1 MTSPETGNSDSRYVL
16 IELIRVDG
24 QAADWKALDRH
35 TGGWV
40 AIKTLAP
47 DLDEAAFAAIEKA
60 WRRLVLVPHHP
71 HVVGVLDTG
80 RIAVDGRPTPFLSLP
95 LTAGR
100 TLAEWNAIER
110 RKLQPSDVVE
120 VISQVAKGVAA
131 LHEAGVAHVDL
142 KPDNILLWDDLSA
155 KVADFGFSGSVG
167 APSDVWALG
176 VSCYELLS
184 GSPPSNGET
193 VLDPRPL
200 GVVIQKAMAKQPGER
215 YATVAEFVGQL
226 KQAFRA
232 DPQGRGLASE
242 LDKSELLARRELLL
256 DTMFSGE
263 LSVLEKSQLDA
274 IEHQLEE
281 IETAEADEFDRG
293 YPESRAG
300 KIEAALDRLEASIRA
315 TQTTRYRTA

>member
-47 DLDEAAFAAIEKA
+47 DLDEAAIATIEKA

-131 LHEAGVAHVDL
+131 LHEAGIAHVDL
-142 KPDNILLWDDLSA
+142 KPDNILLWNDLSA

-176 VSCYELLS
+176 ASCYELLS
-184 GSPPSNGET
+184 GRRPSNGET

-215 YATVAEFVGQL
+215 YATVAEFVGH
-226 KQAFRA
+226 R
-232 DPQGRGLASE
+232 GRG
-242 LDKSELLARRELLL
+242 
-256 DTMFSGE
+256 
-263 LSVLEKSQLDA
+263 
-274 IEHQLEE
+274 
-281 IETAEADEFDRG
+281 
-293 YPESRAG
+293 SRA
-300 KIEAALDRLEASIRA
+300 
-315 TQTTRYRTA
+315 RTSWP